1 MRLQGNSW
9 KETVLKPKYIFSA
22 VVAVSLL
29 LILVLPHLAQASPA
43 PAAAPAAA
51 QQAAPTEAAPQPPP
65 AAASQTRDGDPES
78 GGGRVTPGEP
88 VDTAGIAVIE
98 PPVEVTAAAEIPL
111 TAESANLASFAA
123 SVANG
128 QAGQLV
134 GVFVEGHFALPVLQ
148 QPNGDDN
155 YVANV
160 ENSLTAYGRAVRHGT
175 LGLLAHNTMSGSAF
189 FQLKTGQEVVAIFG
203 DGRQERY
210 RITGEQAYQAL
221 SPNEPTS
228 SFIDL
233 SDPSQT
239 VIGHQQVFDRVYA
252 HSGRLV
258 LQTCI
263 EANGISTWGRLFIIA
278 EKI

>member
-1 MRLQGNSW
+1 M
-9 KETVLKPKYIFSA
+9 KPKYIFAA
-22 VVAVSLL
+22 VVAVSLV
-29 LILVLPHLAQASPA
+29 LIFVLPRLAFASPVPA
-43 PAAAPAAA
+43 AATAVAAAPAIE
-51 QQAAPTEAAPQPPP
+51 QPAAPTQASAQQPLPP
-65 AAASQTRDGDPES
+65 AASETQDGDSES
-78 GGGRVTPGEP
+78 GGGRVMPGEP

-98 PPVEVTAAAEIPL
+98 PPVEVTAAAQIPL
-111 TAESANLASFAA
+111 TAESSNLASFAA

-160 ENSLTAYGRAVRHGT
+160 ENSLTAYGRAARHGT
-175 LGLLAHNTMSGSAF
+175 LGLLAHNTLSGSAF
-189 FQLKTGQEVVAIFG
+189 FKLKTGQEVVAIFG